1 MATQRITN
9 IANDSVELYTVTSD
23 PNGVL
28 LAASGSVALR
38 TDNGSVSIYLNDNDL
53 TSWVSFP
60 TIDVAGDL
68 DLTGVTQITL
78 RDNNAAAVSI
88 GSTGK
93 LNTLVFD
100 TTNGAERAVY
110 NGVQPFLISTGG
122 LSVTAGT
129 VTFPNNTVDV
139 ATAAIAALAGSVTAS
154 LTLRVTHPG
163 GAATISTVLPV
174 RAGGWRVLDAMVV
187 ATAAGGG
194 AADTVQVQT
203 TAPAPVSST
212 LLINNAVVAGAVVRT
227 TSLLNTV
234 FASGATINVVGVNTP
249 AASNVFITLA
259 PL

>member
-23 PNGVL
+23 PNGAL

-38 TDNGSVSIYLNDNDL
+38 TDNGNVSIYLNDNDL

-60 TIDVAGDL
+60 TIDASGVL
-68 DLTGVTQITL
+68 DLTGVSQISL
-78 RDNNAAAVSI
+78 LDNNATALSI

-93 LNTLVFD
+93 LNLMVFD
-100 TTNGAERAVY
+100 TLNGAEQVEY
-110 NGVQPFLISTGG
+110 NGVQPFLINTGG
-122 LSVTAGT
+122 LTVTAGT
-129 VTFPNNTVDV
+129 VAFPNNTVNI
-139 ATAAIAALAGSVTAS
+139 ATAAIAALAGSVTAA

-163 GAATISTVLPV
+163 GAVPVNTVLPV

-187 ATAAGGG
+187 AGGVGG
-194 AADTVQVQT
+194 AAAAVQVQT
-203 TAPAPVSST
+203 SGALGVSSN
-212 LLINNAVVAGAVVRT
+212 LVIDGAVVAGTVVRT

-234 FASGATINVVGVNTP
+234 FASGATIVVQGINAP